1 MSIWAWPLRAFA
13 VTALVA
19 AGACA
24 DTGSRTVVGAATA
37 DSGRSCFRTADVDS
51 WAAVDR
57 TTLNLR
63 VGINAYYQVKLFAPC
78 GDIDFSQRIG
88 LRSRGTDFICSGLDA
103 EIIAPTPTGPQ
114 RCPATSVRRLT
125 ADEVK
130 ALPGRQKP

>member
-1 MSIWAWPLRAFA
+1 MSIWAWPLRAVA

-19 AGACA
+19 VGACA
-24 DTGSRTVVGAATA
+24 DTGSQGVLRPAAA
-37 DSGRSCFRTADVDS
+37 DSGRSCFRAADVDS

-63 VGINAYYQVKLFAPC
+63 VGVRDYYQVKLLAPC

-103 EIIAPTPTGPQ
+103 EIIAPTPIGPQ
-114 RCPATSVRRLT
+114 TCPATSVRKLT